1 MDRNPRRWAHTPNEE
16 NVPLTDR
23 GQAYPH
29 AGAAAVPSR
38 FPAPHCMEIPTM
50 TQHCACCGRPFE
62 PRPQVPDQAYCSA
75 PDCQRARKRQ
85 WQRAKL
91 QSDPDYRINQR
102 AAQQAW
108 SQRNPDYW
116 RSYRDAQPDYVQRN
130 REQQKSRDQARN
142 DDLAKMD
149 VCDLPPGLYR
159 ITRHPAFPRESGAS
173 WVVEITPV
181 AVTCPRKMDV
191 SREDVIDAASICP

>member
-1 MDRNPRRWAHTPNEE
+1 
-16 NVPLTDR
+16 
-23 GQAYPH
+23 
-29 AGAAAVPSR
+29 
-38 FPAPHCMEIPTM
+38 METPTM

-108 SQRNPDYW
+108 SQRN
-116 RSYRDAQPDYVQRN
+116 
-130 REQQKSRDQARN
+130 REQQRLRDAN
-142 DDLAKMD
+142 EADVDLAKMD
-149 VCDLPPGLYR
+149 VCDLPTGLYR
-159 ITRHPAFPRESGAS
+159 ITRHPAFPRENGDS

-181 AVTCPRKMDV
+181 CLTCPCKMDV
-191 SREDVIDAASICP
+191 SREDLIDTLAIRP

>member
-1 MDRNPRRWAHTPNEE
+1 
-16 NVPLTDR
+16 
-23 GQAYPH
+23 
-29 AGAAAVPSR
+29 
-38 FPAPHCMEIPTM
+38 M
-50 TQHCACCGRPFE
+50 TRPCACCGNLFE
-62 PRPQVPDQAYCSA
+62 PRPQVPNQAFCFS

-85 WQRAKL
+85 WQRAKR
-91 QSDPDYRINQR
+91 QSDPDYRDNQR

-191 SREDVIDAASICP
+191 SREDVIDASAISP

>member
-1 MDRNPRRWAHTPNEE
+1 
-16 NVPLTDR
+16 
-23 GQAYPH
+23 
-29 AGAAAVPSR
+29 
-38 FPAPHCMEIPTM
+38 M

-108 SQRNPDYW
+108 SQRNQDYW
-116 RSYRDAQPDYVQRN
+116 RNYRDDRPEYARRN
-130 REQQKSRDQARN
+130 RDLQRLRDAEVRDQGA
-142 DDLAKMD
+142 DVDLAKMD
-149 VCDLPPGLYR
+149 VCDLPTGLYR
-159 ITRHPAFPRESGAS
+159 ITRHPAFPRENGDS

-181 AVTCPRKMDV
+181 CVTCPCKMDV
-191 SREDVIDAASICP
+191 SREDLIDTLAIRP

>member
-1 MDRNPRRWAHTPNEE
+1 MTRR
-16 NVPLTDR
+16 
-23 GQAYPH
+23 
-29 AGAAAVPSR
+29 
-38 FPAPHCMEIPTM
+38 
-50 TQHCACCGRPFE
+50 CACCGKPFE
-62 PRPQVPDQAYCSA
+62 PRPQVPDQAYCAS

-85 WQRAKL
+85 WHRAKL
-91 QSDPDYRINQR
+91 QSDPDYRDNQR

-116 RSYRDAQPDYVQRN
+116 RNHREAQPDHVQQR
-130 REQQKSRDQARN
+130 SRDQARN

-159 ITRHPAFPRESGAS
+159 ITRHPAFPREDGAS

-191 SREDVIDAASICP
+191 SREDFIDVPPIRP

>member
-1 MDRNPRRWAHTPNEE
+1 MSRR
-16 NVPLTDR
+16 
-23 GQAYPH
+23 
-29 AGAAAVPSR
+29 
-38 FPAPHCMEIPTM
+38 
-50 TQHCACCGRPFE
+50 CACCGKPLS

-91 QSDPDYRINQR
+91 QSDPDYRDNQR
-102 AAQQAW
+102 AAQQTW

-116 RSYRDAQPDYVQRN
+116 HNYRDAQPDYVQRN

-159 ITRHPAFPRESGAS
+159 ITRHPAFPRENNTS

-181 AVTCPRKMDV
+181 AVTRPRKMDV
-191 SREDVIDAASICP
+191 SREDVIDASSIRP

>member
-1 MDRNPRRWAHTPNEE
+1 
-16 NVPLTDR
+16 
-23 GQAYPH
+23 
-29 AGAAAVPSR
+29 
-38 FPAPHCMEIPTM
+38 MEIPTM
-50 TQHCACCGRPFE
+50 TRRCACCGKPFA
-62 PRPQVPDQAYCSA
+62 PRPQVPDQAYCSD

-91 QSDPDYRINQR
+91 QSDPDYRDNQR
-102 AAQQAW
+102 AAQQTW

-116 RSYRDAQPDYVQRN
+116 RGYRDARPDYAQHN
-130 REQQKSRDQARN
+130 REQQRSRDQARN

-149 VCDLPPGLYR
+149 VCDLPTGLYR
-159 ITRHPAFPRESGAS
+159 ITRHPEFPRENGVS
-173 WVVEITPV
+173 WVVELTPL